1 MNTLNN
7 VTLNSVNLIEERLQ
21 LLQKELADIEKEY
34 GPLRIEKPV
43 ESKLLAQRY
52 QELPSIQPEPAKII
66 VVKPQIKEEYL
77 RTLQYVPDIMTEYN
91 TDLQEP
97 QYVDEISE
105 INVPPRPI
113 FDNFLVYSFLE
124 RKNKNLK

>member
-97 QYVDEISE
+97 QYVDEI
-105 INVPPRPI
+105 
-113 FDNFLVYSFLE
+113 
-124 RKNKNLK
+124 